1 MTFYVTSK
9 LLCLQETVSLF
20 QNIQDQFKNIT
31 HQEDQS
37 GTIQDQKQKTGL
49 VFNMAAAF
57 ERFALNFSKYH
68 LNETMSSKRIVGRKI
83 GE

>member
-1 MTFYVTSK
+1 MNLYVTSK
-9 LLCLQETVSLF
+9 LLCLQETLSLF

-37 GTIQDQKQKTGL
+37 GTIDDQNQRTGL

-68 LNETMSSKRIVGRKI
+68 LNRWPQNW
-83 GE
+83 

>member
-31 HQEDQS
+31 HQED
-37 GTIQDQKQKTGL
+37 GTIEDQKQSTGL